1 MSLNERK
8 ESGMERP
15 SLRAEYREGIGKG
28 AARKLRQKG
37 MIPAA
42 FYGPQA
48 KPMALT
54 VNPKELVK
62 SLQTD
67 AGGNVLINLHIRK
80 GEQIDQKVVMVKEVQ
95 VDPLKD
101 VPIHVDFYEIA
112 MDTRITIEV
121 PIRLVG
127 RPEGVKVGGI
137 LEQVRRTVRI
147 ECFPED
153 IPKSIDVDVSGL
165 QIGDSIHGGDLRVE
179 KAKILL
185 DAGATIATVV
195 PPAAEEKKPEEV
207 APEAGAEAKEE
218 AAESKEEE
226 R

>member
-1 MSLNERK
+1 
-8 ESGMERP
+8 MERP
-15 SLRAEYREGIGKG
+15 AMTAEYREEVGKG
-28 AARKLRQKG
+28 AAKKLRQKG

-42 FYGPQA
+42 FYGPKA

-54 VNPKELVK
+54 VNPRELVK

-67 AGGNVLINLHIRK
+67 AGGNVLIDLQIRK
-80 GEQIDQKVVMVKEVQ
+80 GDGVEKRVVMVKEVQ

-101 VPIHVDFYEIA
+101 VPLHVDFYEVA
-112 MDTRITIEV
+112 MDTRITVEV

-137 LEQVRRTVRI
+137 LEQVRRTVQI
-147 ECFPED
+147 QCFPED
-153 IPKSIDVDVSGL
+153 IPRSIDVDVSAL
-165 QIGDSIHGGDLRVE
+165 KIGDSIHGGDLRVE

-185 DAGATIATVV
+185 DATATIATVV

-207 APEAGAEAKEE
+207 APEAAAEVKEEAKEG
-218 AAESKEEE
+218 KEED
-226 R
+226 